1 MRVPRQSIRPVILS
15 LGALA
20 LAACAES
27 PLLEPNVDVS
37 AARSHAAS
45 PSRPAGGTCTMVG
58 RMILPPLP
66 GQPANVT
73 RRQTEWV
80 CQLKHL
86 GRTTLTN
93 IDAGA
98 VGATGTTLTGTAVLT
113 AANGD
118 QLFTTASGTATFPDA
133 NGIVTF
139 RGTDTV
145 TGGTGRFAGASG
157 SLTRTARVSVRVLNG
172 TYEFDGT
179 LSY

>member
-1 MRVPRQSIRPVILS
+1 MPRALPVAFAVA
-15 LGALA
+15 ALA

-37 AARSHAAS
+37 AARLRAAA

-98 VGATGTTLTGTAVLT
+98 AGSTVAGTAVFT

-118 QLFTTASGTATFPDA
+118 QLFTTVTGTATFPDA

-157 SLTRTARVSVRVLNG
+157 SLTRTARVSVLVLSG

>member
-1 MRVPRQSIRPVILS
+1 MQRALPAVLAAAI
-15 LGALA
+15 LA
-20 LAACAES
+20 LTACAES
-27 PLLEPNVDVS
+27 PVLEPSVAVS
-37 AARSHAAS
+37 AARSRAAS
-45 PSRPAGGTCTMVG
+45 TSRPAGGTCTMVG
-58 RMILPPLP
+58 RTILPPLP

-98 VGATGTTLTGTAVLT
+98 VGPSGTAVTGTAVFT

-118 QLFTTASGTATFPDA
+118 QLFTTVSGTATFPDA

-139 RGTDTV
+139 LGTDTV

-157 SLTRTARVSVRVLNG
+157 SLTRTAKVSVLVLSG

>member
-1 MRVPRQSIRPVILS
+1 ML
-15 LGALA
+15 
-20 LAACAES
+20 
-27 PLLEPNVDVS
+27 
-37 AARSHAAS
+37 
-45 PSRPAGGTCTMVG
+45 
-58 RMILPPLP
+58 LPPLP

-80 CQLKHL
+80 CQLKHM
-86 GRTTLTN
+86 GRTTLTT
-93 IDAGA
+93 IDAAAPGST
-98 VGATGTTLTGTAVLT
+98 VTGTAVFT

-118 QLFTTASGTATFPDA
+118 QLFTTILGIATFPDA

-145 TGGTGRFAGASG
+145 TGGTGRFGGATA
-157 SLTRTARVSVRVLNG
+157 LLAKTARVSVRVLSG